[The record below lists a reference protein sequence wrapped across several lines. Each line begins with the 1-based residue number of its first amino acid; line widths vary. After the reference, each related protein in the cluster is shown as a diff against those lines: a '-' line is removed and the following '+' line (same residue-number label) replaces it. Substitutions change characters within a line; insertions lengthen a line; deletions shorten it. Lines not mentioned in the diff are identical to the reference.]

1 MPSGQTHDRITLW
14 TLPCL
19 GGLTY
24 LLTRSSELT
33 LIGSSAFLFSGLM
46 FGPDLD
52 INSRQYQRWGIL
64 RWLWFPYRSLI
75 HHRSCLSHG
84 FLIGTI
90 IRLLYLLIWAGLVAA
105 IGWALA
111 SLLAES
117 LIPWQTID
125 LNQAKL
131 WWQQYQYQAIA
142 LFLGLE
148 LGAMSH
154 SLSDWLVST
163 YQSWQK
169 KVNPKKRKPSRS
181 TRNKR

>member
-14 TLPCL
+14 TLPCI

-24 LLTRSSELT
+24 LLTRSAELT

-52 INSRQYQRWGIL
+52 INSRQYQRWGIFRCL
-64 RWLWFPYRSLI
+64 WLPYRSLI

-90 IRLLYLLIWAGLVAA
+90 VRLLYLLSWSGLVVGV
-105 IGWALA
+105 GWVTA
-111 SLLAES
+111 SLFGDS
-117 LIPWQTID
+117 SIRWQTID
-125 LNQAKL
+125 PDQAKL
-131 WWQQYQYQAIA
+131 WWEQYQYQAIA

-169 KVNPKKRKPSRS
+169 KGKKSNKKLSRS
-181 TRNKR
+181 GRKKH

>member
-52 INSRQYQRWGIL
+52 INSRQYQRWGIF
-64 RWLWFPYRSLI
+64 RWLWLPYRSLI
-75 HHRSCLSHG
+75 PHRSCLSHG
-84 FLIGTI
+84 FLVGTI
-90 IRLLYLLIWAGLVAA
+90 IRLLYLLSWAGLAVVV
-105 IGWALA
+105 GWVIV
-111 SLLAES
+111 SLFGDS
-117 LIPWQTID
+117 SINWQMID
-125 LNQAKL
+125 LDQAKL

-163 YQSWQK
+163 YQYWQK
-169 KVNPKKRKPSRS
+169 KTRKRPQKSARTIRKKR
-181 TRNKR
+181 